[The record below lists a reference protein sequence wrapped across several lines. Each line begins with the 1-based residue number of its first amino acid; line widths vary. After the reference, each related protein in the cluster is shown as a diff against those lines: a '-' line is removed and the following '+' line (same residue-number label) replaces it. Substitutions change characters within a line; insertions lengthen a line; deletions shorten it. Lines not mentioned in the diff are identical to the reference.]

1 MQAEKEENIAIA
13 PDTTAVEP
21 VGAPVI
27 VQVEPDQ
34 QQHTE
39 QQESPQH
46 AEPESTPK
54 PSTDLSVE
62 DTVEHREGDDAEAKA
77 EPKAIVEAESNV
89 EGEAKAEPK
98 AIVEAEPNV
107 EGEAKAESN
116 IEAKVEVR
124 VEEEHALHHTTTA
137 TTHDASALPVLPSM
151 GSRIRV
157 ESQYNEEDD
166 TMTIRILHLDG
177 SSPVEVWNNR
187 AEALKQMIPYL
198 KLIDGTESIVD
209 RIIEKTS
216 VEIPDGD
223 WGGVEM
229 KQYPHYI
236 SSRLTVNIESL
247 ARMIHMVR
255 LKLASIIM
263 EDFGMTWEQEKANI
277 ELDVTE
283 SYKKEEEEEQR
294 AIDEQLRLKKLA
306 EKQLKRSG
314 QSHPQQQQ
322 QARQSAKAAP
332 TSAPAG
338 SPSDMQAFLQRRL
351 QHIAKGIEKGTIPVQ
366 NMPPH
371 AGM

>member
-13 PDTTAVEP
+13 PDTTAAEP

-27 VQVEPDQ
+27 VEVEPKQ
-34 QQHTE
+34 E
-39 QQESPQH
+39 QPAEQESPQH

-62 DTVEHREGDDAEAKA
+62 ETVEHREGDDAEAKA
-77 EPKAIVEAESNV
+77 EPKVELEAES
-89 EGEAKAEPK
+89 
-98 AIVEAEPNV
+98 EPNV
-107 EGEAKAESN
+107 EGEAKEEPS

-124 VEEEHALHHTTTA
+124 VKEELPAIPHTTTA

-198 KLIDGTESIVD
+198 KLIDGTEPIVD

-216 VEIPDGD
+216 VDIPDGD

-306 EKQLKRSG
+306 EKQSKRSG
-314 QSHPQQQQ
+314 QFHPQQQQ

-332 TSAPAG
+332 TGAPGG